1 MIVGLDPAGPLFAST
16 PPAVRLDPS
25 DATFVDV
32 IHTDAKRWGIEQ
44 PCGHIDFY
52 PNGGVNQ
59 VGCLDVTTGNLPSG
73 SFSSKQIASKLKYK
87 GRRTFIL
94 LFN

>member
-44 PCGHIDFY
+44 SCGHIDFY
-52 PNGGVNQ
+52 PNGGVDQ
-59 VGCLDVTTGNLPSG
+59 VGCLDVTTGNLLSG
-73 SFSSKQIASKLKYK
+73 SFSSKQ
-87 GRRTFIL
+87 FQP
-94 LFN
+94 N